1 MRRYIL
7 YILLCFHLQG
17 YAQLELAPVF
27 TDHMVLQ
34 RERPVCIWGRGT
46 PGLKLQVK
54 FGKISRT
61 GFVLKDSTWKF
72 YFPSQKANA
81 VGQQLT
87 VSSPGI
93 NLTINDILMGDLWL
107 CIGQSNMEF
116 PMVREMYYKQEI
128 KESVQ
133 PLLRFYDPGYIG
145 KNVFKASY
153 TDSMIKRL
161 NLNDLFSKVAWQVSD
176 SFSFKAM
183 SAVAYYFGKDI
194 ILNTGIPV
202 GLINL
207 SIGGCPLET
216 FIDTKVMLANPAFK
230 AKCQGN
236 WLDNDALPVWIRQR
250 GKENIANL
258 PGVPSDE
265 YGPFHSYKPGVAYQA
280 GIAPLLSMPIKGII
294 CYQGES
300 NAQEMERVNEYA
312 ELSRLMV
319 EDFRR
324 KWKDPRMPF
333 YYVQLSSIDTPKY
346 KGQLWPDFRNEQR
359 KMLSLIPFSGMAVC
373 SDIGALN
380 DVHPVNKK
388 WVGQRLARWA
398 LAKNYN
404 KNILPSGPLP
414 ITASYNNGLLS
425 IRFSHTGNNLNSFEG
440 ETLRGFSLDGIKE
453 VPAKITGDS
462 VLIETTTKPSALYYG
477 WSPFSKGNLVNAD
490 NLPASTFKLTV
501 K

>member
-1 MRRYIL
+1 
-7 YILLCFHLQG
+7 
-17 YAQLELAPVF
+17 
-27 TDHMVLQ
+27 
-34 RERPVCIWGRGT
+34 
-46 PGLKLQVK
+46 
-54 FGKISRT
+54 
-61 GFVLKDSTWKF
+61 
-72 YFPSQKANA
+72 
-81 VGQQLT
+81 
-87 VSSPGI
+87 
-93 NLTINDILMGDLWL
+93 
-107 CIGQSNMEF
+107 
-116 PMVREMYYKQEI
+116 
-128 KESVQ
+128 
-133 PLLRFYDPGYIG
+133 
-145 KNVFKASY
+145 
-153 TDSMIKRL
+153 
-161 NLNDLFSKVAWQVSD
+161 
-176 SFSFKAM
+176 M

-453 VPAKITGDS
+453 VPAKITGDR